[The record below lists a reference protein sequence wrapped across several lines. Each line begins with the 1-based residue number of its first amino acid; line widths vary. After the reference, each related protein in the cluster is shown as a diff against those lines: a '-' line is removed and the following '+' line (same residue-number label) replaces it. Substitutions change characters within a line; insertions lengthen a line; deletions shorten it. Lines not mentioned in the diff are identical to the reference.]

1 MAIRRIRPNPFTLR
15 PMEPRKP
22 IMAKIDQESDLP
34 IYNRLTKSPHPE
46 IVYDT
51 VEDKYYNRITD
62 LYLDDEDVI
71 ELKKWYYIYR

>member
-1 MAIRRIRPNPFTLR
+1 MAIRRVRPNPFTLR

-22 IMAKIDQESDLP
+22 MMPNKTKTDLP
-34 IYNRLTKSPHPE
+34 IYNRFNNKPHPE

-62 LYLDDEDVI
+62 LYLDDEDII
-71 ELKKWYYIYR
+71 ELKKRYYIYR